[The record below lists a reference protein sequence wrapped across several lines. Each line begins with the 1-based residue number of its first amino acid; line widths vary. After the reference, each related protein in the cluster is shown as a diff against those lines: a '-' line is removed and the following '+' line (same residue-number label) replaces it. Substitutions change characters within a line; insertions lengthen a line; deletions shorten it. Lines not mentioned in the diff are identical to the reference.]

1 MGVCGKTAS
10 DNVSPCW
17 CLTGSATAW
26 MYTSLLLHL
35 AANQSFAF
43 NLFQALVVYEC
54 LSEWGQILCAIC
66 PNPKLVITGGTSTA
80 ICVWETGMSK
90 ERAKSLTLKQV
101 NKTMT
106 RSVSSTH
113 NKRYFSRCIC
123 LIALN
128 FINHF
133 ILLLFFLFLCNF
145 ELCYTNMLLLTN
157 CPANIILRFY
167 SRRYWV
173 TRTP

>member
-1 MGVCGKTAS
+1 
-10 DNVSPCW
+10 
-17 CLTGSATAW
+17 

-35 AANQSFAF
+35 TANQSFAF
-43 NLFQALVVYEC
+43 NLSQALVVYEC

-101 NKTMT
+101 NEAIT

-113 NKRYFSRCIC
+113 TKRYFSKCIY
-123 LIALN
+123 LISLI
-128 FINHF
+128 FINYFYF
-133 ILLLFFLFLCNF
+133 IFIIYLILCN
-145 ELCYTNMLLLTN
+145 
-157 CPANIILRFY
+157 
-167 SRRYWV
+167 
-173 TRTP
+173 

>member
-1 MGVCGKTAS
+1 
-10 DNVSPCW
+10 
-17 CLTGSATAW
+17 
-26 MYTSLLLHL
+26 MYTSVLLHL
-35 AANQSFAF
+35 TANQTFPF

-101 NKTMT
+101 NEAMT

-113 NKRYFSRCIC
+113 NKRYFSKGIY

-128 FINHF
+128 FIYHF
-133 ILLLFFLFLCNF
+133 YFAFIFLILFLCKF
-145 ELCYTNMLLLTN
+145 ELCSTNMLLLSSVSI
-157 CPANIILRFY
+157 CFIL
-167 SRRYWV
+167 
-173 TRTP
+173 